1 MFKLNKVIEDK
12 ISIEVESLEPINY
25 LKWSPKDVEIEDS
38 GEKIFLSDVAF
49 FLHPVIFFKLFLMSS
64 KFMIFPLNLK
74 MKI

>member
-38 GEKIFLSDVAF
+38 GEKIF
-49 FLHPVIFFKLFLMSS
+49 
-64 KFMIFPLNLK
+64 
-74 MKI
+74 